1 MLDKEIEV
9 YLKKMKQMMQE
20 KVEYDVPKNIYVDE
34 FFTLNQL
41 QFVFQIQ
48 EKDQQI
54 KMTQKREQKE
64 EMKLEESKSSLV
76 SFENPK
82 TNSRTSSSES
92 KSNIN
97 SNNSNLTFG

>member
-1 MLDKEIEV
+1 
-9 YLKKMKQMMQE
+9 
-20 KVEYDVPKNIYVDE
+20 
-34 FFTLNQL
+34 
-41 QFVFQIQ
+41 
-48 EKDQQI
+48 
-54 KMTQKREQKE
+54 
-64 EMKLEESKSSLV
+64 MKLEESKSSLV